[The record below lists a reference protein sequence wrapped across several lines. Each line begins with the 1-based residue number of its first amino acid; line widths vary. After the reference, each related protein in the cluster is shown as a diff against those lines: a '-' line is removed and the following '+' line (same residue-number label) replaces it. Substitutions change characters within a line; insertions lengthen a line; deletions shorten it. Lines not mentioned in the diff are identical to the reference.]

1 MKKEL
6 YIAVDPG
13 FDTIKVVANG
23 KFFKFPFNTEK
34 TDEKKISNM
43 SVADDFILYRN
54 KDNETWRIG
63 QYARELIFEKKDS
76 FDVEEKMKNFYSEK
90 RFVCDE
96 FTIGLRTA
104 IAIAVDKLKLY
115 ESLNNIT
122 IYIMVALPHSVRDNY
137 STQVRSVLSGNHD
150 YYVRIGKEYEE
161 EFSFF
166 IDENNIF
173 TVSQTVASILGE
185 TSDDD
190 GNIDEDKFYYLSDGP
205 TLVIDG
211 GFYTIGE
218 VAVDRGG
225 SIDEEKTF
233 SDTEHA
239 MKNINMEIAK
249 ELEPQRPDIKYYVI
263 EYLMSKND
271 GKIKYLKDGKAE
283 IIDLNILK
291 KEKIKEMSHRFIE
304 SLNEKYNNL
313 LDFNYV
319 LVTGGTGARYYE
331 YLVEYYVGKGIVDED
346 RLILTNNILNGKS
359 FDIEYAIAAGAYK
372 GLKGKVA
379 ALVEQ

>member
-13 FDTIKVVANG
+13 FDTVKVVANG

-43 SVADDFILYRN
+43 TVGNDFILYRN
-54 KDNETWRIG
+54 NDNETWRVG
-63 QYARELIFEKKDS
+63 QYARELLYEKKDS
-76 FDVEEKMKNFYSEK
+76 YDIEEKMKSFYSEK
-90 RFVCDE
+90 RFVSNE

-104 IAIAVDKLKLY
+104 IAMAVLKLNLY
-115 ESLNNIT
+115 KEINDFK
-122 IYIMVALPHSVRDNY
+122 IYIMVALPHAVRNNY
-137 STQVRSVLSGNHD
+137 STQVKSILCGNHD
-150 YYVRIGKEYEE
+150 YFMRIGKGKEE
-161 EFSFF
+161 EYNFF
-166 IDENNIF
+166 IEKDNIF

-185 TSDDD
+185 TSDDE

-225 SIDEEKTF
+225 SINEEKTF
-233 SDTEHA
+233 SDTDHA
-239 MKNINMEIAK
+239 MKNINIEISK
-249 ELEPQRPDIKYYVI
+249 ELEKHRPDIKYYLI
-263 EYLMSKND
+263 EYLMTKNE
-271 GKIKYLKDGKAE
+271 GKLKYLKNEKAQ
-283 IIDLNILK
+283 IIDLNTLK
-291 KEKIKEMSHRFIE
+291 KEKIKEMSSKFIE
-304 SLNEKYNNL
+304 SLNRKYNNL

-319 LVTGGTGARYYE
+319 LVTGGTGSRYYE
-331 YLVEYYVGKGIVDED
+331 HLKEYYVGRGVVEED
-346 RLILTNNILNGKS
+346 RFILTNNILNGEK
-359 FDIEYAIAAGAYK
+359 FDVEYAIVAGAYK

-379 ALVEQ
+379 VLMEQ

>member
-13 FDTIKVVANG
+13 FDTVKVIANG

-43 SVADDFILYRN
+43 TVGNDFIFYRN

-63 QYARELIFEKKDS
+63 QYARELLYEKKDS
-76 FDVEEKMKNFYSEK
+76 YDIEEKMKSFYSEK
-90 RFVCDE
+90 RFVSNE

-104 IAIAVDKLKLY
+104 IAMAVLKLNLY
-115 ESLNNIT
+115 KELNDFK
-122 IYIMVALPHSVRDNY
+122 IYIMVALPHAVRDNY
-137 STQVRSVLSGNHD
+137 STQVKSVLCGNH
-150 YYVRIGKEYEE
+150 YYFMRIGNGEEQEYN
-161 EFSFF
+161 FF
-166 IDENNIF
+166 IEEDNIF

-185 TSDDD
+185 TSDDE
-190 GNIDEDKFYYLSDGP
+190 GNIDDDKFYYLSDGP

-225 SIDEEKTF
+225 SINEEKTF

-239 MKNINMEIAK
+239 MKNINIEISK
-249 ELEPQRPDIKYYVI
+249 EIEKHRPDIKYYLI
-263 EYLMSKND
+263 EYLMTKNE
-271 GKIKYLKDGKAE
+271 GKLKYLKNEKAQ
-283 IIDLNILK
+283 IIDLNVLK
-291 KEKIKEMSHRFIE
+291 KEKIKEMSSKFIE
-304 SLNEKYNNL
+304 SLNRKYNNL

-319 LVTGGTGARYYE
+319 LVTGGTGSRYYE
-331 YLVEYYVGKGIVDED
+331 YLKEYYVGRGIVEED
-346 RLILTNNILNGKS
+346 RFILTNNILNGEK

-379 ALVEQ
+379 ALMEQ

>member
-1 MKKEL
+1 MKKEV

-13 FDTIKVVANG
+13 FDTIKVIANG

-43 SVADDFILYRN
+43 TVADDFILYRN

-76 FDVEEKMKNFYSEK
+76 SDIEEKMKSFYSEK
-90 RFVCDE
+90 RFVSDE

-104 IAIAVDKLKLY
+104 IAMAVSELGLY
-115 ESLNNIT
+115 DEINNIN
-122 IYIMVALPHSVRDNY
+122 IFIMVALPHSVRDNY
-137 STQVRSVLSGNHD
+137 STQVKSILCGNHD
-150 YYVRIGKEYEE
+150 YFVKIGKEPEE
-161 EFSFF
+161 EYTY
-166 IDENNIF
+166 IIEEDNIF

-225 SIDEEKTF
+225 SINEEKTF

-249 ELEPQRPDIKYYVI
+249 ELEDQRPDIKYYVI
-263 EYLMSKND
+263 EYLMTKND
-271 GKIKYLKDGKAE
+271 GKVKYLNDGKAD

-291 KEKIKEMSHRFIE
+291 KDKIKEMSYRFIE
-304 SLNEKYNNL
+304 SLNKKYNNL

-319 LVTGGTGARYYE
+319 LVTGGTGACYYD
-331 YLVEYYVGKGIVDED
+331 YLKEYYVGKGIVEED
-346 RLILTNNILNGKS
+346 RLILTNNILNGKA
-359 FDIEYAIAAGAYK
+359 FNIEFAIAAGAYK

>member
-1 MKKEL
+1 MKKEV

-13 FDTIKVVANG
+13 FDTIKVIANG

-43 SVADDFILYRN
+43 TVADDFILYRN

-76 FDVEEKMKNFYSEK
+76 SDIEEKMKSFYSEK
-90 RFVCDE
+90 RFVSDE

-104 IAIAVDKLKLY
+104 IAMAVSELGLY
-115 ESLNNIT
+115 DEINNIN
-122 IYIMVALPHSVRDNY
+122 IFIMVALPHSVRDNY
-137 STQVRSVLSGNHD
+137 STQVKSILCGNHD
-150 YYVRIGKEYEE
+150 YFVKIGKEPEE
-161 EFSFF
+161 EYTYI
-166 IDENNIF
+166 IDEDNIF

-225 SIDEEKTF
+225 SINEEKTF

-249 ELEPQRPDIKYYVI
+249 ELEDQRPDIKYYVI
-263 EYLMSKND
+263 EYLMTKND
-271 GKIKYLKDGKAE
+271 GKVKYLNDGKAD

-291 KEKIKEMSHRFIE
+291 KDKIKEMSYRFIE
-304 SLNEKYNNL
+304 SLNKKYNNL

-319 LVTGGTGARYYE
+319 LVTGGTGACYYD
-331 YLVEYYVGKGIVDED
+331 YLKEYYVGKGIVEED
-346 RLILTNNILNGKS
+346 RLILTNNILNGKA
-359 FDIEYAIAAGAYK
+359 FNIEFAIAAGAYK

>member
-13 FDTIKVVANG
+13 FDTVKVIANG

-43 SVADDFILYRN
+43 TVGNDFIFYRN

-63 QYARELIFEKKDS
+63 QYARELLYEKKDS
-76 FDVEEKMKNFYSEK
+76 YDIEEKMKSFYSEK
-90 RFVCDE
+90 RFVSSE

-104 IAIAVDKLKLY
+104 IAMAVLKLNLY
-115 ESLNNIT
+115 KELNDFK
-122 IYIMVALPHSVRDNY
+122 IYIMVALPHAVRDNY
-137 STQVRSVLSGNHD
+137 STQVKSVLCGNHD
-150 YYVRIGKEYEE
+150 YFMRIGKGEEQEYN
-161 EFSFF
+161 FF
-166 IDENNIF
+166 IEEDNIF

-185 TSDDD
+185 TSDDE

-225 SIDEEKTF
+225 SINEEKTF

-239 MKNINMEIAK
+239 MKNINIEISK
-249 ELEPQRPDIKYYVI
+249 EIEKHRPDIKYYLI
-263 EYLMSKND
+263 EYLMTKNE
-271 GKIKYLKDGKAE
+271 GKLKYLKNEKAQ
-283 IIDLNILK
+283 IIDLNVLK
-291 KEKIKEMSHRFIE
+291 KEKIKEMSSKFIE
-304 SLNEKYNNL
+304 SLNRKYNNL

-319 LVTGGTGARYYE
+319 LVTGGTGSRYYE
-331 YLVEYYVGKGIVDED
+331 YLKEYYVGRGIVEED
-346 RLILTNNILNGKS
+346 RFILTNNILNGEK

-379 ALVEQ
+379 VLMEQ

>member
-76 FDVEEKMKNFYSEK
+76 SDIEEKMKNFYSEK
-90 RFVCDE
+90 RFVSDE

-104 IAIAVDKLKLY
+104 IAMAIDKLNLY
-115 ESLNNIT
+115 ESLSNIT

-137 STQVRSVLSGNHD
+137 STQVKSVLSGNHD

-161 EFSFF
+161 EYSFF
-166 IDENNIF
+166 IEENNIF

-185 TSDDD
+185 TSDDE

-249 ELEPQRPDIKYYVI
+249 ELESQRPDIKYYVI

-283 IIDLNILK
+283 VIELNVLK
-291 KEKIKEMSHRFIE
+291 KEKIKEMSQRFIE
-304 SLNEKYNNL
+304 SLNKKYNNL

-331 YLVEYYVGKGIVDED
+331 HLVEYYVGKGIVDED

-372 GLKGKVA
+372 GLKGKISS
-379 ALVEQ
+379 LVEQ

>member
-13 FDTIKVVANG
+13 FDTVKVIANG
-23 KFFKFPFNTEK
+23 QFFKFPFNTEK
-34 TDEKKISNM
+34 TDEKRISNM
-43 SVADDFILYRN
+43 TVADDFILYRN

-76 FDVEEKMKNFYSEK
+76 SDIEDKMKSFYSEK
-90 RFVCDE
+90 RFVSDE

-104 IAIAVDKLKLY
+104 IAMAVLRLNLYKHLKD
-115 ESLNNIT
+115 IK

-137 STQVRSVLSGNHD
+137 STQVKSILSGSHD
-150 YYVRIGKEYEE
+150 YFVKIGKEEE
-161 EFSFF
+161 EEYTFV
-166 IDENNIF
+166 IEEDNIF

-185 TSDDD
+185 TSDDE

-225 SIDEEKTF
+225 SINEEKTF
-233 SDTEHA
+233 SDINHA

-249 ELEPQRPDIKYYVI
+249 ELENQRPDIKYYVI
-263 EYLMSKND
+263 EYLMTKNE
-271 GKIKYLKDGKAE
+271 GKLKYLKNGKAQ
-283 IIDLNILK
+283 IIDLNVLK
-291 KEKIKEMSHRFIE
+291 KEKIKEMSGRFIE
-304 SLNEKYNNL
+304 SLNAKYNNL

-331 YLVEYYVGKGIVDED
+331 HLKEYYVGKGIVEED
-346 RLILTNNILNGKS
+346 RLILTNNILNGKR

-379 ALVEQ
+379 VLVEQ

>member
-1 MKKEL
+1 MKKEV

-13 FDTIKVVANG
+13 FDTIKVIANG

-43 SVADDFILYRN
+43 TVADDFILYRN

-76 FDVEEKMKNFYSEK
+76 SDIEDKMKSFYSEK
-90 RFVCDE
+90 RFVSDE

-104 IAIAVDKLKLY
+104 IAMAISELGLY
-115 ESLNNIT
+115 NEINNIN
-122 IYIMVALPHSVRDNY
+122 IFIMVALPHSVRDNY
-137 STQVRSVLSGNHD
+137 STQVKSILSGNHD
-150 YYVRIGKEYEE
+150 YFVKIGKELEE
-161 EFSFF
+161 EYTY
-166 IDENNIF
+166 IIEEDNIF

-225 SIDEEKTF
+225 SINEEKTF

-239 MKNINMEIAK
+239 MKNINMEIAR
-249 ELEPQRPDIKYYVI
+249 ELENQRPDIKYYVI
-263 EYLMSKND
+263 EYLMTKND
-271 GKIKYLKDGKAE
+271 GKVKYLNDGKAD

-291 KEKIKEMSHRFIE
+291 KDKIKEMSYRFIE
-304 SLNEKYNNL
+304 SLNKKYNNL

-319 LVTGGTGARYYE
+319 LVTGGTGACYYD
-331 YLVEYYVGKGIVDED
+331 YLKEYYVGKGIVEED
-346 RLILTNNILNGKS
+346 RLILTNNILNGKA
-359 FDIEYAIAAGAYK
+359 FNIEFAIAAGAYK

>member
-76 FDVEEKMKNFYSEK
+76 SDVEEKMKNFYSEK
-90 RFVCDE
+90 RFVSDE

-104 IAIAVDKLKLY
+104 IAMAVDKLKLY
-115 ESLNNIT
+115 QSLSNIT

-161 EFSFF
+161 EYSFF

>member
-1 MKKEL
+1 MKKEV

-13 FDTIKVVANG
+13 FDTIKVIANG

-43 SVADDFILYRN
+43 TVADDFILYRN

-76 FDVEEKMKNFYSEK
+76 SDIEEKMKSFYSEK
-90 RFVCDE
+90 RFVSDE

-104 IAIAVDKLKLY
+104 IAMAVSELGLY
-115 ESLNNIT
+115 DEINNIN
-122 IYIMVALPHSVRDNY
+122 IFIMVALPHSVRDNY
-137 STQVRSVLSGNHD
+137 STQVKSILCGNHD
-150 YYVRIGKEYEE
+150 YFVKIGKEPEE
-161 EFSFF
+161 EYTYI
-166 IDENNIF
+166 IDEDNIF

-225 SIDEEKTF
+225 SINEEKTF

-239 MKNINMEIAK
+239 MKNINMEIAR
-249 ELEPQRPDIKYYVI
+249 ELENQRPDIKYYVI
-263 EYLMSKND
+263 EYLMTKND
-271 GKIKYLKDGKAE
+271 GKVKYLNDGKAD

-291 KEKIKEMSHRFIE
+291 KDKIKEMSYRFIE
-304 SLNEKYNNL
+304 SLNKKYNNL

-319 LVTGGTGARYYE
+319 LVTGGTGACYYD
-331 YLVEYYVGKGIVDED
+331 YLKEYYVGKGIVEED
-346 RLILTNNILNGKS
+346 RLILTNNILNGKA
-359 FDIEYAIAAGAYK
+359 FNIEFAIAAGAYK

>member
-13 FDTIKVVANG
+13 FDTIKVIANG
-23 KFFKFPFNTEK
+23 KFFKFPFNIEK

-43 SVADDFILYRN
+43 TVAEDFILYKN
-54 KDNETWRIG
+54 NDNETWRIG

-76 FDVEEKMKNFYSEK
+76 YDVEEKMKSFYSEK
-90 RFVCDE
+90 RFVSDE
-96 FTIGLRTA
+96 FTIGLRSA
-104 IAIAVDKLKLY
+104 IAIAIDKLNLY
-115 ESLNNIT
+115 GLINNIT
-122 IYIMVALPHSVRDNY
+122 IFIMVALPHSVRDNY
-137 STQVRSVLSGNHD
+137 STQVKSILSGRHK
-150 YYVRIGKEYEE
+150 YYLRLGKEDHREY
-161 EFSFF
+161 SYS

-185 TSDDD
+185 TSDDE

-233 SDTEHA
+233 SDTDHA
-239 MKNINMEIAK
+239 MKNINIEITK
-249 ELEPQRPDIKYYVI
+249 EIEKQRPDIKYYVI

-271 GKIKYLKDGKAE
+271 GKVKYLKDGKAD

-291 KEKIKEMSHRFIE
+291 KEKIKEMSEKFIE
-304 SLNEKYNNL
+304 SLNRKYNCL

-319 LVTGGTGARYYE
+319 LVTGGTGANYYE
-331 YLVEYYVGKGIVDED
+331 YLKEYYVGKGIVEED
-346 RLILTNNILNGKS
+346 RLILTNNILNGKN
-359 FDIEYAIAAGAYK
+359 FDIEFSIAAGAYK
-372 GLKGKVA
+372 GLKGKVS

>member
-1 MKKEL
+1 MKKEV

-13 FDTIKVVANG
+13 FDTIKVIANG

-43 SVADDFILYRN
+43 TVADDFILYRN

-76 FDVEEKMKNFYSEK
+76 SDIEDKMKSFYSEK
-90 RFVCDE
+90 RFVSDE

-104 IAIAVDKLKLY
+104 IAMAISELGLY
-115 ESLNNIT
+115 NEINNIN
-122 IYIMVALPHSVRDNY
+122 IFIMVALPHSVRDNY
-137 STQVRSVLSGNHD
+137 STQVKSILSGNHD
-150 YYVRIGKEYEE
+150 YFVKIGKELEE
-161 EFSFF
+161 EYTY
-166 IDENNIF
+166 IIEEDNIF

-225 SIDEEKTF
+225 SINEEKTF

-239 MKNINMEIAK
+239 MKNINMEIAR
-249 ELEPQRPDIKYYVI
+249 ELENQRPDIKYYVI
-263 EYLMSKND
+263 EYLMTKND
-271 GKIKYLKDGKAE
+271 GKVKYLNDGKAD

-291 KEKIKEMSHRFIE
+291 KDKIKEMSYRFIE
-304 SLNEKYNNL
+304 TLNKKYNNL

-319 LVTGGTGARYYE
+319 LVTGGTGACYYD
-331 YLVEYYVGKGIVDED
+331 YLKEYYVGKGIVEED
-346 RLILTNNILNGKS
+346 RLILTNNILNGKA
-359 FDIEYAIAAGAYK
+359 FNIEFAIAAGAYK

>member
-1 MKKEL
+1 MKKEV

-23 KFFKFPFNTEK
+23 EFFKFPFNTEK

-43 SVADDFILYRN
+43 TVADDFILYRN

-63 QYARELIFEKKDS
+63 QYARELLFEKKDNS
-76 FDVEEKMKNFYSEK
+76 DVEEKMKNFYSEK
-90 RFVCDE
+90 RFVSDE

-104 IAIAVDKLKLY
+104 IAIAVSKLGLY
-115 ESLNNIT
+115 ENIKNIN
-122 IYIMVALPHSVRDNY
+122 IYIMVALPHSIRDNY
-137 STQVRSVLSGNHD
+137 STQVRSILAGNHN
-150 YYVRIGKEYEE
+150 YYLRIGKEEE
-161 EFSFF
+161 KEYEFS

-173 TVSQTVASILGE
+173 TVSQTIASILGE
-185 TSDDD
+185 TSDDE

-233 SDTEHA
+233 SDTSHA
-239 MKNINMEIAK
+239 MKNINKEISK
-249 ELEPQRPDIKYYVI
+249 ELEEQRPDIKYYVI
-263 EYLMSKND
+263 EYLMSKNN

-283 IIDLNILK
+283 IIDLNELK
-291 KEKIKEMSHRFIE
+291 KFKIKDMSSKFIE
-304 SLNEKYNNL
+304 SLNKKYNNL

-319 LVTGGTGARYYE
+319 LVTGGTGASYYE
-331 YLVEYYVGKGIVDED
+331 YLKEYYVGKGIVEED
-346 RLILTNNILNGKS
+346 RLILTNNILNGKT
-359 FDIEYAIAAGAYK
+359 FDIEFAIAAGAYK
-372 GLKGKVA
+372 GLKGKLA
-379 ALVEQ
+379 ALKE

>member
-1 MKKEL
+1 MKKEV

-13 FDTIKVVANG
+13 FDTIKVIANG

-43 SVADDFILYRN
+43 TVADDFILYRN

-76 FDVEEKMKNFYSEK
+76 SDIEEKMKSFYSEK
-90 RFVCDE
+90 RFVSDE

-104 IAIAVDKLKLY
+104 IAMAVSELGLY
-115 ESLNNIT
+115 DEMNNIN
-122 IYIMVALPHSVRDNY
+122 IFIMVALPHSVRDNY
-137 STQVRSVLSGNHD
+137 STQVKSILCGNHD
-150 YYVRIGKEYEE
+150 YFVKIGKEPEE
-161 EFSFF
+161 EYTYI
-166 IDENNIF
+166 IDEDNIF

-225 SIDEEKTF
+225 SINEEKTF

-249 ELEPQRPDIKYYVI
+249 ELEDQRPDIKYYVI
-263 EYLMSKND
+263 EYLMTKND
-271 GKIKYLKDGKAE
+271 GKVKYLNDGKAD

-291 KEKIKEMSHRFIE
+291 KDKIKEMSYRFIE
-304 SLNEKYNNL
+304 SLNKKYNNL

-319 LVTGGTGARYYE
+319 LVTGGTGACYYD
-331 YLVEYYVGKGIVDED
+331 YLKEYYVGKGIVEED
-346 RLILTNNILNGKS
+346 RLILTNNILNGKA
-359 FDIEYAIAAGAYK
+359 FNIEFAIAAGAYK

>member
-1 MKKEL
+1 MKKEV

-13 FDTIKVVANG
+13 FDTIKVIANG

-43 SVADDFILYRN
+43 TVADDFILYRN

-76 FDVEEKMKNFYSEK
+76 SDIEEKMKSFYSEK
-90 RFVCDE
+90 RFVSDE

-104 IAIAVDKLKLY
+104 IAMAISELGLY
-115 ESLNNIT
+115 NEINNIN
-122 IYIMVALPHSVRDNY
+122 IFIMVALPHSVRDNY
-137 STQVRSVLSGNHD
+137 STQVKSILSGNHD
-150 YYVRIGKEYEE
+150 YFVKIGKELEE
-161 EFSFF
+161 EYTY
-166 IDENNIF
+166 IIEEDNIF

-225 SIDEEKTF
+225 SINEEKTF

-239 MKNINMEIAK
+239 MKNINMEIAR
-249 ELEPQRPDIKYYVI
+249 ELENQRPDIKYYVI
-263 EYLMSKND
+263 EYLMNKND
-271 GKIKYLKDGKAE
+271 GKVKYLNDGKAD

-291 KEKIKEMSHRFIE
+291 KDKIKEMSYRFIE
-304 SLNEKYNNL
+304 TLNKKYNNL

-319 LVTGGTGARYYE
+319 LVTGGTGACYYD
-331 YLVEYYVGKGIVDED
+331 YLKEYYVGKGIVEED
-346 RLILTNNILNGKS
+346 RLILTNNILNGKA
-359 FDIEYAIAAGAYK
+359 FNIEFAIAAGAYK

>member
-6 YIAVDPG
+6 YIAIDPG
-13 FDTIKVVANG
+13 FDTVKVIANG

-43 SVADDFILYRN
+43 TVGNDFIFYRN

-63 QYARELIFEKKDS
+63 QYARELLYEKKDS
-76 FDVEEKMKNFYSEK
+76 YDIEEKMKSFYSEK
-90 RFVCDE
+90 RFVSNE

-104 IAIAVDKLKLY
+104 IAMAVLKLNLY
-115 ESLNNIT
+115 KELNDFK
-122 IYIMVALPHSVRDNY
+122 IYIMVALPHAVRDNY
-137 STQVRSVLSGNHD
+137 STQVKSVLCGNH
-150 YYVRIGKEYEE
+150 YYFMRIGNGEEQEYN
-161 EFSFF
+161 FF
-166 IDENNIF
+166 IEEDNIF

-185 TSDDD
+185 TSDDE
-190 GNIDEDKFYYLSDGP
+190 GNIDDDKFYYLSDGP

-225 SIDEEKTF
+225 SINEEKTF

-239 MKNINMEIAK
+239 MKNINIEISK
-249 ELEPQRPDIKYYVI
+249 EIEKHRPDIKYYLI
-263 EYLMSKND
+263 EYLMTKNE
-271 GKIKYLKDGKAE
+271 GKLKYLKNEKAQ
-283 IIDLNILK
+283 IIDLNVLK
-291 KEKIKEMSHRFIE
+291 KEKIKEMSSKFIE
-304 SLNEKYNNL
+304 SLNRKYNNL

-319 LVTGGTGARYYE
+319 LVTGGTGSRYYE
-331 YLVEYYVGKGIVDED
+331 YLKEYYVGRGIVEED
-346 RLILTNNILNGKS
+346 RFILTNNILNGEK

-379 ALVEQ
+379 ALMEQ

>member
-1 MKKEL
+1 MKKDL

-13 FDTIKVVANG
+13 FDTIKVIANG

-43 SVADDFILYRN
+43 TVADDFILYRN

-76 FDVEEKMKNFYSEK
+76 SDIEEKMKNFYSEK
-90 RFVCDE
+90 RFVSDE
-96 FTIGLRTA
+96 FTIGLRAA
-104 IAIAVDKLKLY
+104 IAMAIEKLNLY
-115 ESLNNIT
+115 KSLNTVKIF
-122 IYIMVALPHSVRDNY
+122 IMVALPHSVRDNY
-137 STQVRSVLSGNHD
+137 STQVKSILSGNHD
-150 YYVRIGKEYEE
+150 YYLRIGKEEE
-161 EFSFF
+161 EEYSFV
-166 IDENNIF
+166 IEENNIF

-185 TSDDD
+185 TSDDE

-233 SDTEHA
+233 SDTDHA
-239 MKNINMEIAK
+239 MKNVNIEIAK
-249 ELEPQRPDIKYYVI
+249 KLEKLRPDIKYYVI
-263 EYLMSKND
+263 EYLMSKNE
-271 GKIKYLKDGKAE
+271 GKIKYLKDGKAD

-291 KEKIKEMSHRFIE
+291 KEKIKEMSQRFIE
-304 SLNEKYNNL
+304 SLNKKYNSL

-319 LVTGGTGARYYE
+319 LVTGGTGASYYG
-331 YLVEYYVGKGIVDED
+331 YLKEYYVGKGIVED
-346 RLILTNNILNGKS
+346 NRLILTNNILNGKA
-359 FDIEYAIAAGAYK
+359 FNIEFAIAAGAYK